1 MILNQPWE
9 RGIKFKKM
17 KKYSTK
23 YNAAKSSA
31 QQIAN
36 DIYENDEHVG
46 VRFITS
52 EEDFIIWNDGRVTPG
67 NVID

>member
-1 MILNQPWE
+1 MILKQLREW
-9 RGIKFKKM
+9 GIKFKKM

-23 YNAAKSSA
+23 YNADKSSA
-31 QQIAN
+31 EQTAN
-36 DIYENDEHVG
+36 DIYVNNTHVG